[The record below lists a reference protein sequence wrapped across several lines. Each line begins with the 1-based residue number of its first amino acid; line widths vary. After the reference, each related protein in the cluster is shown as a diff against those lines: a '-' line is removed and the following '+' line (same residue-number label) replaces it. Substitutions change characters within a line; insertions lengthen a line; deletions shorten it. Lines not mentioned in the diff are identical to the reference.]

1 MNELQVTGTQKIGGH
16 EFTGIEGGF
25 GQGKKA
31 MLVKD
36 IAGIHGQ
43 TVGNINLLINRNR
56 KRFKDGVDIIDLKS
70 KVAQTHLTENCSSTQ
85 KDFALVLSNSGFS
98 QNQINATKNIYLL
111 SERGYAKL
119 LKILEDDKAWEIYDE
134 LVDGYFNMR
143 KNLKQLPAD
152 DLKKK
157 RLEIM
162 EDNKKTR
169 AAGMLYKIALETSSQ
184 SAKEQILADAV
195 EMITGHRTIPVMKQK
210 EYSAGEVADI
220 IGEGLTGN
228 MVGRIAKLLELKAEK
243 PGQNEY
249 GRWSNSKSQ
258 YSSKEVSQW
267 LYFEKGVEAIKQE
280 LQRK

>member
-1 MNELQVTGTQKIGGH
+1 MNELQVTGIQKIGEH

-43 TVGNINLLINRNR
+43 PLFKINERINNNR
-56 KRFKDGVDIIDLKS
+56 KRFKDGIDIEDLKTYPFEGYVS
-70 KVAQTHLTENCSSTQ
+70 EMGFTKASYGN
-85 KDFALVLSNSGFS
+85 SN
-98 QNQINATKNIYLL
+98 NIYVL

-143 KNLKQLPAD
+143 KNLKQLPVD

-195 EMITGHRTIPVMKQK
+195 EMITSHRTIPVMKQK

-228 MVGRIAKLLELKAEK
+228 MVGRIAKILELKAEK

>member
-25 GQGKKA
+25 GPGKKA
-31 MLVKD
+31 MLAKD

-43 TVGNINLLINRNR
+43 PLKEINRRINDNIV
-56 KRFKDGVDIIDLKS
+56 RFKNEIDIIDLKS
-70 KVAQTHLTENCSSTQ
+70 KVAQTHLTENY
-85 KDFALVLSNSGFS
+85 GFTAHS
-98 QNQINATKNIYLL
+98 VRMSKNIYLL

-143 KNLKQLPAD
+143 KNIKRLPAD

-228 MVGRIAKLLELKAEK
+228 MVGRIAKILELKAEK